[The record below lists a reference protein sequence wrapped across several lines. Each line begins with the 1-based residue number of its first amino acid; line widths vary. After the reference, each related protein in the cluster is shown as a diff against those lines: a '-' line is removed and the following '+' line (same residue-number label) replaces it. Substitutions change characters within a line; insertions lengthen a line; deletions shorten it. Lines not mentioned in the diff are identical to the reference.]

1 MSVVR
6 ARVVAAFP
14 RSFALA
20 QAASRSAW
28 TTVEIGTAKETGIDL
43 GTYAR
48 QAYRLSEDLQ
58 AAFRAVA
65 VLVEGVTDMTPVERA
80 LRKASL
86 RFRVGGDHVLFVQT
100 TRYDSGLMQ
109 SLSVGA
115 PPVFDA
121 VKRAVESFDASPPDL
136 PLADG
141 RRVPLR
147 RRCHVMGVVNVT
159 PDSFSDGG
167 LFLDRD
173 AAVKHALSL
182 VEDGADLLDV
192 GGESTRP
199 GAEPV
204 PADEE
209 IRRVVPV
216 IEEIARRTDTPVG
229 VDTMKADVARAALDV
244 GASIVN
250 DVSAGRHDPAMLP
263 LVAERGVPVVLM
275 HMLGE
280 PRTMQ
285 EDPTYRDVVGEIYA
299 FLAERARAAMDAG
312 VKPARILVDP
322 GIGFGKT
329 RDHNLT
335 LLRRL
340 RELTCLGHGVLVGT
354 SRKSFIGTTLDLP
367 VEERLE
373 GTAATV
379 ALTVSNGAA
388 VVRVHDVRAMRRVAS
403 MVEAVLRPGEP

>member
-1 MSVVR
+1 MSLTGARLPHPGHVV
-6 ARVVAAFP
+6 
-14 RSFALA
+14 
-20 QAASRSAW
+20 
-28 TTVEIGTAKETGIDL
+28 
-43 GTYAR
+43 
-48 QAYRLSEDLQ
+48 
-58 AAFRAVA
+58 
-65 VLVEGVTDMTPVERA
+65 
-80 LRKASL
+80 
-86 RFRVGGDHVLFVQT
+86 
-100 TRYDSGLMQ
+100 
-109 SLSVGA
+109 
-115 PPVFDA
+115 
-121 VKRAVESFDASPPDL
+121 
-136 PLADG
+136 
-141 RRVPLR
+141 
-147 RRCHVMGVVNVT
+147 VMGVLNVT

-335 LLRRL
+335 LMRRL